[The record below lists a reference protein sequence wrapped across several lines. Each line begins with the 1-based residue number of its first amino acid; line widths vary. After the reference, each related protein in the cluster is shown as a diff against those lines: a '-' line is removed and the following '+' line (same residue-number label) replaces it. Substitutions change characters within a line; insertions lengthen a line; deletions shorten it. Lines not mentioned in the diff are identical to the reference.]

1 MYQGI
6 RKQIIDL
13 DSNCGKFCLYTSDI
27 LDKIREGGYMFDLSE
42 LHLLDVDYIGSLQN
56 FKEYLCSDSEIGGI
70 SLSQSLK
77 KSLVSLEALEGSV
90 GISAAYGI
98 KPESKEK
105 TNSEKIKKLTGMFN
119 VLKNTKPDF
128 DIQISRAIV
137 YEAALQNHLDNFDE
151 DLYGEDNKKQFERE
165 LEKTG
170 FLIHSASLL
179 YIGSSDFIENLLR
192 INIELSGLGLWV
204 AGSDFI
210 EDIDISFACV
220 DNLVFGNDFL
230 KNEFLFRSYLKE
242 SLEDAA
248 MQYIEDGDIT
258 VINDVSTE
266 EMILVLDRLYKRY
279 SFD

>member
-1 MYQGI
+1 MYQSI
-6 RKQIIDL
+6 RKQIADL

-27 LDKIREGGYMFDLSE
+27 LDKIKDGGYIFDLSE

-56 FKEYLCSDSEIGGI
+56 LKGHLCSDSEIGGI
-70 SLSQSLK
+70 SLLQSFK
-77 KSLVSLEALEGSV
+77 KSLVSLEALEGGA
-90 GISAAYGI
+90 GIQTAYGI

-105 TNSEKIKKLTGMFN
+105 INSEKIKKLTGMFN
-119 VLKNTKPDF
+119 VLKNTRPDF
-128 DIQISRAIV
+128 FSQISRAII
-137 YEAALQNHLDNFDE
+137 YKTALENHLDNFDE

-242 SLEDAA
+242 SSEDAA

-258 VINDVSTE
+258 VIDDVSVE